1 MKQDLGKK
9 EEEIKAYSE
18 NLQGLKQEC
27 SDKESRMAGQSN
39 SNKPTITF
47 VMDFNRVVKPEVSRR
62 FQKKYNIMNE
72 ETSYNTHQLKDYF
85 QKNDETENNTTFVM
99 IGTNDVNKTNNDQ
112 DGEAIANLIAMR
124 SIVPEDS
131 YQWFCV

>member
-1 MKQDLGKK
+1 
-9 EEEIKAYSE
+9 
-18 NLQGLKQEC
+18 
-27 SDKESRMAGQSN
+27 MAGQSN

-47 VMDFNRVVKPEVSRR
+47 VVDSNRLVQPEVSRR

-72 ETSYNTHQLKDYF
+72 ETCDNTYQLKDYF
-85 QKNDETENNTTFVM
+85 EKNDETENNTTFVM

-112 DGEAIANLIAMR
+112 DGEATANLIAMR
-124 SIVPEDS
+124 SIVPKDS